1 MKKQD
6 VTGLEGKALELAN
19 AFNSAVEKIVE
30 LEGKSA
36 DFDTLKT
43 EIATLKENAKG
54 TELEAKMV
62 QLEKD
67 FAERANSLE
76 AKLSIS
82 KKEEKSLETFL
93 VEQKS
98 SIDKLVTK
106 STREIELDVKADYL
120 RAGVANSTQAMRLDT
135 VGQLATRKLV
145 LSDLFPRIPV
155 SANSNGVIRY
165 VDWDQATIARA
176 ATVIAEG
183 GNFPESTAA
192 FAEYTLN
199 LQKIGDTM
207 AISEEVMQDTPR
219 LAAEIRNFLGQNV
232 ALIEDTQLLTGS
244 GVAPNL
250 KGLATSAGAYTAV
263 ASGIVDAGIPDLIL
277 KVSESIT
284 VGGGSKYMPNVC
296 LMNIADIN
304 KMKLKKDATTSQYII
319 PPFAA
324 QNFANVNGIQIIEC
338 NAVVADT
345 MYVFDSRFAKIYEI
359 EGYNVTLGV
368 ADGQFIADMMTM
380 KARKRENLLIRK
392 ADEGGFKKVVSI
404 AAALVTLAS

>member
-6 VTGLEGKALELAN
+6 LAGLEGKALDLAT
-19 AFNSAVEKIVE
+19 AFNNAVEKIGE
-30 LEGKSA
+30 LEAKSSSIDA
-36 DFDTLKT
+36 LKV
-43 EIATLKENAKG
+43 EIAYLKDNAKG
-54 TELEAKMV
+54 TELEAKMT
-62 QLEKD
+62 QLSTD
-67 FAERANSLE
+67 FASRVNELE
-76 AKLSIS
+76 GKMNQNTTE
-82 KKEEKSLETFL
+82 KKTLDTYL

-98 SIDKLVTK
+98 QIQKVIEKDSKG
-106 STREIELDVKADYL
+106 IELEIKADYL
-120 RAGVANSTQAMRLDT
+120 RAGVANSTQAMRIDT
-135 VGQLATRKLV
+135 IGQLATRKLV
-145 LSDLFPRIPV
+145 LSDLFARIPV

-165 VDWDQATIARA
+165 VDWDSATIARA

-192 FAEYTLN
+192 FAEYTLP

-250 KGLATSAGAYTAV
+250 KGLATSAGAFTAV
-263 ASGIVDAGIPDLIL
+263 ASGIVGAGIPDLIL

-284 VGGGSKYMPNVC
+284 ATGGSKYSPDTA
-296 LMNIADIN
+296 LMNITDIN
-304 KMKLKKDATTSQYII
+304 KMKLNKDATTGQYII

-324 QNFANVNGIQIIEC
+324 QNFANVNGIQVIEC
-338 NAVVADT
+338 NAVTANT

-359 EGYNVTLGV
+359 EGYNVNLGYG
-368 ADGQFIADMMTM
+368 DGQFISDMMTM

-392 ADEGGFKKVVSI
+392 ADEGGFKKVTDI